1 METILP
7 QQLGAAPLLAKER
20 NDVAAGQRVSAE
32 SAERKGRDHIFWAAP
47 KAGDREL
54 GRTMMN

>member
-20 NDVAAGQRVSAE
+20 NDVPPGLGVSAE
-32 SAERKGRDHIFWAAP
+32 SAERKGRDHIFLAAP
-47 KAGDREL
+47 KAGVREL
-54 GRTMMN
+54 GQIVMN